1 MDNNVSTC
9 GDRSSVVT
17 SSDQDQPHWDS
28 ELDDA
33 TRAFVSGKTDEI
45 RRTMT
50 ASLESFVMS
59 GILLAQVKERIPR
72 HFYAYAKAEFGLS
85 ERTVRNHISLAAAFE
100 GRHAAIPNMAG
111 IAERDL
117 LPLISAP
124 GRPIDTL
131 LDQAEKQAVRPEDVK
146 AMVAEVKAR
155 KKSAALTV
163 KAEEHHQVS
172 EPLDHRPA
180 DVIEIVLSQLRED
193 AVRLVDARIEE
204 LRPHLQALCNHVD
217 EVAAAKTKT
226 AVSKAAAGVRREA
239 DTIVKLGDRLIADRE
254 NGGKETIARLKHLGS
269 VGGELMTWS
278 LKEKTVEQIKEIV
291 GKLLSRFAEP
301 LNVYASNDKK
311 GNNVRERLDDPFDF
325 DDSDLPAFL
334 LGK

>member
-1 MDNNVSTC
+1 MTPDVSNLEMEA
-9 GDRSSVVT
+9 SVVA
-17 SSDQDQPHWDS
+17 SFDQDHPHWDS

-117 LPLISAP
+117 LPLIAAP

-131 LDQAEKQAVRPEDVK
+131 LDQAEKQTVRPEDVK

-254 NGGKETIARLKHLGS
+254 NGGKETSARLANLESIATGMMHWA
-269 VGGELMTWS
+269 V
-278 LKEKTVEQIKEIV
+278 KEKTSEQIKAEV
-291 GKLLSRFAEP
+291 SSVLNRLSVP
-301 LNVYASNDKK
+301 VKIYQDP
-311 GNNVRERLDDPFDF
+311 GDPFNF
-325 DDSDLPAFL
+325 DELEIPDYILHPSTTD
-334 LGK
+334 